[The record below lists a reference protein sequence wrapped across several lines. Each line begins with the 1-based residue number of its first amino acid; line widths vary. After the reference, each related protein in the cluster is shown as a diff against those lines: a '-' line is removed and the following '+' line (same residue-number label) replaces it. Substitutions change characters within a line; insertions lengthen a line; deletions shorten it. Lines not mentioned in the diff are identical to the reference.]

1 MADRLSTLVTG
12 ALGGLGTA
20 IVRRLV
26 RDGRHVVACDRRSG
40 DLDEWL
46 SRFSEAE
53 RRAIEFHPV
62 DVTREAEVGDFAH
75 GLGKRGVAVEALVN
89 NAGVQA
95 PGAIVDLEAKIWDR
109 VIRVNL
115 YGTFHMTR
123 AFAGGMIARGAG
135 RIVNFAS
142 MYAFEP

>member
-1 MADRLSTLVTG
+1 MEERLATLVTG

-26 RDGRHVVACDRRSG
+26 RDGRHVVTCDRRSA

-46 SRFSEAE
+46 GRFSEAE

-62 DVTREAEVGDFAH
+62 DVTREAEVGELARE
-75 GLGKRGVAVEALVN
+75 LEKRGVAIEALVN

-95 PGAIVDLEAKIWDR
+95 AGPIVEVDSKIWDR

-115 YGTFHMTR
+115 YGTF
-123 AFAGGMIARGAG
+123 
-135 RIVNFAS
+135 
-142 MYAFEP
+142 